1 MKYSLTEEAFR
12 KLVCAFKERINNH
25 KHLVEDVEDLDELT
39 NDDID
44 SICTFEGDMEGGIIP
59 VASKSNIG
67 CVIVGDGINV
77 RDDGTIWAD
86 SVAFDVMTNTE
97 IDSICR

>member
-1 MKYSLTEEAFR
+1 MNYALTEEALR
-12 KLVCAFKERINNH
+12 KLICCVKDKINNH

-67 CVIVGDGINV
+67 CVIIGDGINV
-77 RDDGTIWAD
+77 RDDGTIWTD
-86 SVAFDVMTNTE
+86 PITFEVMTNTE
-97 IDSICR
+97 IDSICK